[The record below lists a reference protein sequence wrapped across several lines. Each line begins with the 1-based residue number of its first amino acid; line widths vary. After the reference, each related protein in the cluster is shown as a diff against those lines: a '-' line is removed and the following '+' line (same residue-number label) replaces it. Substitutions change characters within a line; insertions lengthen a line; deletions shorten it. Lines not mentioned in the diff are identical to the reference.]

1 MGTVLEGFQIKRF
14 LNDYQQWIIKQQAN
28 TTLSSIR
35 TADELV
41 SFITH
46 GESEHIRISQELVRD
61 MSMWMD
67 VTIDEIAG
75 TFRRYKLDTRSVLL
89 FLRENQERYLNR
101 FHMIRCE
108 EGHVQGLFPT
118 DEGID
123 GDEMYC
129 QYCQKDFTAP
139 PKMHQEIVYNWIER
153 H

>member
-14 LNDYQQWIIKQQAN
+14 LNDYQQWITKQQAN

-46 GESEHIRISQELVRD
+46 GESEYIRVPQELVRE
-61 MSMWMD
+61 MGMWMD

-75 TFRRYKLDTRSVLL
+75 TFRKHKMDTRSVLL

-101 FHMIRCE
+101 FHMIKCDD
-108 EGHVQGLFPT
+108 GHVQGLFPT
-118 DEGID
+118 TEGVD
-123 GDEMYC
+123 GDTMYC
-129 QYCQKDFTAP
+129 QYCDKDFTAP
-139 PKMHQEIVYNWIER
+139 PKMHQQIVYNWIDQ